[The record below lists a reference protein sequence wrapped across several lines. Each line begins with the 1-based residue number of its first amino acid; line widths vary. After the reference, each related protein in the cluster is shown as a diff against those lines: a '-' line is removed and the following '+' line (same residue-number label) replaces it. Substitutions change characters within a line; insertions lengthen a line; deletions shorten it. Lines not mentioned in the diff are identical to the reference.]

1 MNQEQTLENILDYLM
16 EPRNRRQLSDLISE
30 TKLPYQSKPIENMDD
45 QELEALC
52 LNMFSKNCIA
62 R

>member
-30 TKLPYQSKPIENMDD
+30 TKLPYQSKSIENMDD

-52 LNMFSKNCIA
+52 LNVFSKNCIA